1 MKTTL
6 QKMISAFL
14 FIIFSIL
21 IVTTFRVH
29 AEETG
34 IVDNFVQNSS
44 AAAKP
49 VTQARSGTENK
60 YLIEESAFHRFFKR
74 AKDNL
79 NVFGQQLTFVFSNY
93 SKAPSEIV
101 KALNHLTGGKGMG
114 HLTKISLLFL
124 LLIAIGYGVEK
135 IINIPMKKHTQQLQ
149 STVPKSFI
157 QLAARLSARTV
168 LELISFAVFALTI
181 VGLYLLF
188 YPTQSP
194 LYELAMIYL
203 PPIFFIRLAYIVL
216 NALYS
221 PTAPHMRIS
230 PQNCPSAA
238 MYLIGFMAFII
249 ISLFMTKT
257 LLLLKTHGMSEGVFL
272 LLYSHLGLF
281 QFIILLVIVW
291 MDRERITRLILKKQN
306 GAASTTTRTAGSL
319 DFTAIGGERQ
329 GREVPQ
335 SLRVEPDAKH
345 PVQETQSQSRSFGV
359 GIKRLWFPLACAG
372 LLGFELLWQ
381 VNLILYQKDLVL
393 PLLLTILSIP
403 FGFLLFSIGSRLLLI
418 ASGQT
423 ELMDPRIVNQ
433 DILPPDADISAF
445 VKIALPPEPISASRG
460 DGTSDQKESLFIRN
474 LALIRNLMGILIACV
489 LFFWVMNLWG
499 FDLPLGRSLFQ
510 SALSI
515 FATLLL
521 AYVVWEI
528 CRTIID
534 RKLEE
539 DRPQSEQDMEDMEE
553 GAEGSR
559 KGTLLTLLRKVILAF
574 IGVIVILI
582 ILNAIGIN
590 IGPLLAG
597 AGILGLAVGFGSQT
611 LVRDILSGV
620 FFLMDDAFRVGDY
633 IETAGTKGMVE
644 HISLRSLR
652 LRHPRGMVYTI
663 PFGDMGSVQNFS
675 RDYIITKLDVRVRYD
690 ADVDKIRKIVKK
702 MSRELEQ
709 DQEIGPVLL
718 SPIKSQGVRE
728 MDDSAMILRVKFKT
742 KPGDQFVVRREVYR
756 RIQERFRAEGI
767 EFAHRNVTVYLPP
780 ETTEAAA
787 GDGQGEDPVP
797 SNLLDKKVLEAGAA
811 AAIAA
816 SQTEEVRKKPKK

>member
-1 MKTTL
+1 MKTTV
-6 QKMISAFL
+6 QKMISAFF

-21 IVTTFRVH
+21 IVTTFR
-29 AEETG
+29 ADAAETG
-34 IVDNFVQNSS
+34 TVDNFVQNSS
-44 AAAKP
+44 TAAK
-49 VTQARSGTENK
+49 QATPALSGTENK
-60 YLIEESAFHRFFKR
+60 YLIEESAYHRFFKP

-79 NVFGQQLTFVFSNY
+79 NLFGQQLTFVFSSY
-93 SKAPSEIV
+93 TEAPSEIV
-101 KALNHLTGGKGMG
+101 KALNHLTGGKGLG
-114 HLTKISLLFL
+114 HLIKISLLFL
-124 LLIAIGYGVEK
+124 LLIAIGFGVEK
-135 IINIPMKKHTQQLQ
+135 IINIPMKKYKQQLQ

-157 QLAARLSARTV
+157 QLTARLSARTV
-168 LELISFAVFALTI
+168 LDLISFVVFALTI

-194 LYELAMIYL
+194 LYELAIIYL
-203 PPIFFIRLAYIVL
+203 PPIFIIRLAYIVL

-238 MYLIGFMAFII
+238 MYFVGFMAFII

-257 LLLLKTHGMSEGVFL
+257 LLLLKSHGMNEGVFL
-272 LLYSHLGLF
+272 LLYSLLGLF
-281 QFIILLVIVW
+281 QFIILLAIVW
-291 MDRERITRLILKKQN
+291 MDRARITRLIMKAQN
-306 GAASTTTRTAGSL
+306 
-319 DFTAIGGERQ
+319 
-329 GREVPQ
+329 
-335 SLRVEPDAKH
+335 
-345 PVQETQSQSRSFGV
+345 ETESQPLSFGNK
-359 GIKRLWFPLACAG
+359 IKRLWFPLACVG

-403 FGFLLFSIGSRLLLI
+403 FGFLLFSIGNRLLLI

-433 DILPPDADISAF
+433 DILPKDADISAF
-445 VKIALPPEPISASRG
+445 VKIALPPEPVSASRG
-460 DGTSDQKESLFIRN
+460 DGASDQKESLFIRN
-474 LALIRNLMGILIACV
+474 LALIRNLMGILIGCA
-489 LFFWVMNLWG
+489 LFLWVMNLWG
-499 FDLPLGRSLFQ
+499 LDLPLGRSIVQ
-510 SALSI
+510 SSLSI

-559 KGTLLTLLRKVILAF
+559 KGTLLTLLRKVILAL

-582 ILNAIGIN
+582 TLNAIGIN

-597 AGILGLAVGFGSQT
+597 AGILGIAVGFGSQT

-690 ADVDKIRKIVKK
+690 ADIDKIRKIVKK

-709 DQEIGPVLL
+709 NEEIGSVLL

-767 EFAHRNVTVYLPP
+767 EFAHRNVTVYLPS
-780 ETTEAAA
+780 EVTGAAN
-787 GDGQGEDPVP
+787 GDNLGEDTVTSGRP
-797 SNLLDKKVLEAGAA
+797 NKKLIEAGAA

-816 SQTEEVRKKPKK
+816 SQAEESEKKPKK

>member
-1 MKTTL
+1 MKKIVQGLSIAVFLLIFT
-6 QKMISAFL
+6 ISFSTAFAVQTNETG
-14 FIIFSIL
+14 L
-21 IVTTFRVH
+21 IV
-29 AEETG
+29 E
-34 IVDNFVQNSS
+34 S
-44 AAAKP
+44 ANKP
-49 VTQARSGTENK
+49 STASGQDAQALSDTENK
-60 YLIEESAFHRFFKR
+60 YLIEESTYHRFFKR

-79 NVFGQQLTFVFSNY
+79 NLFGQQLTFVFSNY
-93 SKAPSEIV
+93 SEAPSEIV

-114 HLTKISLLFL
+114 HLIKISLLFL
-124 LLIAIGYGVEK
+124 LLIAIGFGVEK
-135 IINIPMKKHTQQLQ
+135 IINIPMKKYKQQLQ

-157 QLAARLSARTV
+157 QLTARLSARTV
-168 LELISFAVFALTI
+168 MELICFVVFALTI

-188 YPTQSP
+188 YPTQGL

-203 PPIFFIRLAYIVL
+203 PPIFFMRLAYIVL

-221 PTAPHMRIS
+221 PAAPHMRIS

-238 MYLIGFMAFII
+238 MYFIGFMAFII

-257 LLLLKTHGMSEGVFL
+257 LLLLKTHAMSEGVFL
-272 LLYSHLGLF
+272 LLYSHLGLV
-281 QFIILLVIVW
+281 QFIILLAIVW
-291 MDRERITRLILKKQN
+291 MDRARITRLILKKQN
-306 GAASTTTRTAGSL
+306 GAETPSL
-319 DFTAIGGERQ
+319 SSSSRINRQ
-329 GREVPQ
+329 
-335 SLRVEPDAKH
+335 
-345 PVQETQSQSRSFGV
+345 
-359 GIKRLWFPLACAG
+359 WFPLACVG

-403 FGFLLFSIGSRLLLI
+403 FGFLLFSIGNRLLLI

-433 DILPPDADISAF
+433 DILPKDADISAF
-445 VKIALPPEPISASRG
+445 VKIALPPEPVSASRG
-460 DGTSDQKESLFIRN
+460 DGASDQKESLFIRN
-474 LALIRNLMGILIACV
+474 LALIRNLMGILIGCA

-499 FDLPLGRSLFQ
+499 LDLPLGRSVVQ
-510 SALSI
+510 SALRI

-559 KGTLLTLLRKVILAF
+559 KGTLLTLLRKVILAL

-582 ILNAIGIN
+582 TLNAIGIN

-597 AGILGLAVGFGSQT
+597 AGILGIAVGFGSQT

-709 DQEIGPVLL
+709 DEEIGSVLL

-742 KPGDQFVVRREVYR
+742 KPGDQFVIRREVYR
-756 RIQERFRAEGI
+756 RIQERFGAEGI

-780 ETTEAAA
+780 EVTGAAA
-787 GDGQGEDPVP
+787 AEGQGENPVP
-797 SNLLDKKVLEAGAA
+797 GSILDKKVLEAGAA

-816 SQTEEVRKKPKK
+816 FQAEEVKKKPKK